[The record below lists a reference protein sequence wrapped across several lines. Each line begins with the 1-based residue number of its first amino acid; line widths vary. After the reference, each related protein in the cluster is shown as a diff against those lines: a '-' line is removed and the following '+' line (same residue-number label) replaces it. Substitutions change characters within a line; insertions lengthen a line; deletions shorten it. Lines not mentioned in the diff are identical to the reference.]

1 MTDVIV
7 EEKIKFLLKGK
18 ITIHHNSKEVCSLLY
33 YICMFCRIFY
43 KRNELKLEFEN
54 AEVVIL
60 KSINISVL
68 CTVFV
73 SGK

>member
-18 ITIHHNSKEVCSLLY
+18 ITIHHNSKEVCSLLHF
-33 YICMFCRIFY
+33 MFCRIFC
-43 KRNELKLEFEN
+43 KRNEIKLELTN

-60 KSINISVL
+60 KSINISVF